1 MKLGTLYSIM
11 LIFLLGLTAV
21 GCRNSTVQPLITSEV
36 QAVTTTQITAAAT
49 LVKEPTVTILPTQ
62 DASFD
67 AIENTPT
74 PTYGE
79 ITDNATL
86 PKVVDFDLP
95 EGWSAQQ
102 IFKPVIESPNFVAVS
117 PFNEVLFT
125 LHYERE
131 TLYQISDDGSL
142 SIFARIPNHN
152 PWGVA
157 FDSLGRL
164 YVSDYDKLWQIDRDG
179 SQRLIASDHPRFAID
194 VAPNGDIFSVANS
207 TSVLRTT
214 PDGETYEYASGFV
227 EAFDVAVSPVTGA
240 VFVVDSGTGQIY
252 QAYPDGIISLIVG
265 DLTGYN
271 HNITFSPDGALY
283 HNDKDNGR
291 VSIVNINKGRLDQL
305 PWIWSSMGEASIS
318 DIAIDHSNGLVAID
332 PTFNSIFRYDLETKN
347 AEVLH
352 WGQGNNGA
360 LAVNPITGKVHL
372 GVGHP
377 LKDGQGKIVA
387 IEGDGTTSTLV
398 ELPDARITALVF
410 DSQGIA
416 YIATVRPGE
425 GGSHVYRYDN
435 SGSLVELFRLANTCR
450 SLAVHPTTD
459 QLWGVNSAESGTSAE
474 LWWRDDFEIRNTK
487 PLRFTHS
494 FENIAFSSD
503 GLLYM
508 YANTSDMNIAPV
520 SAGIFRFDSET
531 QEFTLVADLT
541 TESICCIIGFI
552 SIGADGNIYWVGRH
566 DRLRSPYDQTGMYM
580 FKITLDGEVSLFGVN
595 LPIDPSAITSNVDG
609 SILYFASAGGVFQIS
624 P

>member
-1 MKLGTLYSIM
+1 MG
-11 LIFLLGLTAV
+11 
-21 GCRNSTVQPLITSEV
+21 STVQPLITSEV
-36 QAVTTTQITAAAT
+36 QAVTTTQIAAAVT
-49 LVKEPTVTILPTQ
+49 LIKEPTVTILPTQ
-62 DASFD
+62 DASFEV
-67 AIENTPT
+67 IENTPS
-74 PTYGE
+74 PTNGE
-79 ITDNATL
+79 ITDNAPL

-102 IFKPVIESPNFVAVS
+102 IYKPVIESPNFVAIS
-117 PFNEVLFT
+117 PFNEVVLT

-131 TLYQISDDGSL
+131 TVYQIHDDGSL
-142 SIFARIPNHN
+142 SIIARIPNHN

-179 SQRLIASDHPRFAID
+179 SQRLIANDHPRFAID

-207 TSVLRTT
+207 TSVLKTT
-214 PDGETYEYASGFV
+214 PDGETNEYASGFV
-227 EAFDVAVSPVTGA
+227 EAFDVAVSPLTGA
-240 VFVVDSGTGQIY
+240 VFVIDSGTGQIY
-252 QAYPDGIISLIVG
+252 QVYSDGTINLIVEN
-265 DLTGYN
+265 LTGHN
-271 HNITFSPDGALY
+271 HNITFSPDGILY

-291 VSIVNINKGRLDQL
+291 ISIVNIKKGRLDQL
-305 PWIWSSMGEASIS
+305 SWIWSSMGEASIS

-332 PTFNSIFRYDLETKN
+332 PTFNSIFRYDLKTKN

-360 LAVNPITGKVHL
+360 LAVNPITGQVHL

-377 LKDGQGKIVA
+377 LKDGQGKVVV
-387 IEGDGTTSTLV
+387 IEADGTTSTFV

-410 DSQGIA
+410 NSQGIA

-425 GGSHVYRYDN
+425 EGSHIYRFDN

-459 QLWGVNSAESGTSAE
+459 QLWGVNSAESGISAE
-474 LWWRDDFEIRNTK
+474 LWWTDDYETRNTI
-487 PLRFTHS
+487 PLHFTHS

-503 GLLYM
+503 GILHM

-520 SAGIFRFDSET
+520 SAGIFRFDIET

-541 TESICCIIGFI
+541 TGSICCIIGFI
-552 SIGADGNIYWVGRH
+552 SIGTDDNIYWVGRN
-566 DRLRSPYDQTGMYM
+566 DRILSPIDQTGMYM
-580 FKITLDGEVSLFGVN
+580 YKITPDGEVSLFGVN

-609 SILYFASAGGVFQIS
+609 SIFYFASAGGVIQIS